1 MFTPLPYY
9 LFSAKVYLGKPL
21 NPIPLLDGGVRIVEP
36 ITGGT
41 ISGPAF
47 EATID
52 GGLAAPVITTPSSSD
67 NTTAQMAYIY
77 AYGHAS
83 DGSPF
88 YIEESGIGSGAAQ
101 TTRLVIDVGGKY
113 EGLRRI
119 YVLGQ
124 PVVNQERT
132 LASVDCFGVP
142 LPPTTS

>member
-1 MFTPLPYY
+1 MGTHLAPLGHLHHYHISCSVQGLSGQTAQPNT
-9 LFSAKVYLGKPL
+9 S
-21 NPIPLLDGGVRIVEP
+21 IDGGIRIVEP
-36 ITGGT
+36 IISGT
-41 ISGPAF
+41 IS
-47 EATID
+47 
-52 GGLAAPVITTPSSSD
+52 GGLAAPVIANPASSS
-67 NTTAQMAYIY
+67 NGTTAQMAYIY

-88 YIEESGIGSGAAQ
+88 YIEESGIGSGATQ
-101 TTRLVIDVGGKY
+101 TTRLIIDVGGKY

-124 PVVNQERT
+124 PVVNKERT